1 VSFHVC
7 CFCPIICHINGSK
20 IYHDILISFDRFD
33 TFDLNRMVDDRS
45 IKGVILHE
53 MGHVLGVGLLWD
65 DNRLVDQN
73 RNYRNNTRAFEV
85 WSKDW
90 NCSGTPPVEA
100 KSGHWMETCL
110 KDELMTPG
118 EGGKMSLSKLTIANL
133 EDIGYKV
140 DYDAADAFDGRDTTC
155 CKGTVNAQTLNTP
168 TLSDAGRDYAVA
180 YGQEILREN
189 ELPDDVAL
197 LLAQD
202 DTGLIYV
209 GDKIV
214 FVIVIEN
221 GIIFDV
227 LVTNDE

>member
-1 VSFHVC
+1 MLFLSHLS
-7 CFCPIICHINGSK
+7 HQSTRSK

-33 TFDLNRMVDDRS
+33 TFDLNDMVEKGS
-45 IKGVILHE
+45 IKGVIIHE
-53 MGHVLGVGLLWD
+53 MGHVLGVGLLWG
-65 DNRLVDQN
+65 DNGLLDENNNTRT
-73 RNYRNNTRAFEV
+73 YRNNTRAFDV

-90 NCSGTPPVEA
+90 GCDGTPPVEQD
-100 KSGHWMETCL
+100 SGHWNEKCL
-110 KDELMTPG
+110 EHELMTPRASG
-118 EGGKMSLSKLTIANL
+118 NLPLSKLTIANL
-133 EDIGYKV
+133 EDIGYEV
-140 DYDAADAFDGRDTTC
+140 DYDAADAFDGRNTTC
-155 CKGTVNAQTLNTP
+155 CNGTVNAQTLNTP
-168 TLSDAGRDYAVA
+168 TLSNAGRDYAVA

-227 LVTNDE
+227 LVTK

>member
-1 VSFHVC
+1 
-7 CFCPIICHINGSK
+7 
-20 IYHDILISFDRFD
+20 
-33 TFDLNRMVDDRS
+33 
-45 IKGVILHE
+45 
-53 MGHVLGVGLLWD
+53 
-65 DNRLVDQN
+65 
-73 RNYRNNTRAFEV
+73 
-85 WSKDW
+85 
-90 NCSGTPPVEA
+90 
-100 KSGHWMETCL
+100 
-110 KDELMTPG
+110 MTPSASG
-118 EGGKMSLSKLTIANL
+118 NLPLSKLTIANL
-133 EDIGYKV
+133 EDIGYEV
-140 DYDAADAFDGRDTTC
+140 DYDAADAFDGRNTTC

-227 LVTNDE
+227 LVTK